1 MAKRKLNMD
10 SLTGYLHNVS
20 TVTLSA
26 NGKTKYFTGT
36 FQMTKTDTKRLVC
49 FAHDKHEKFVS
60 AATMNSPVK
69 LTGATLSPGRSG
81 QIDVICNKSTTLQV
95 AMNEL
100 TFKKQKIQTNDESE
114 PKDLI
119 NLSENMTATI
129 YVKIVKFIE
138 EEMTIPTKYGMK
150 QRRQAICADNTAC
163 KKMSLWG
170 HSIAVVEEG
179 KYYKIK
185 NVISNNFN
193 DEMWINTCATTK
205 ITEIDNYGQVM
216 MDHSL
221 LLNELKQISIGQITV
236 TKSTKC
242 SNQKCMKAIEVT
254 SADPTIKCDTCKM
267 KQRVQNL
274 HKSTKAVIN
283 TTDNISYTIFEPQ
296 LKSFLEAESQQDLIE
311 DCDSLEDYI
320 LNVNNFSVEINQNNN
335 ILSFARCAI

>member
-1 MAKRKLNMD
+1 MAKRKLDMD
-10 SLTGYLHNVS
+10 SITGYLHNVS

-49 FAHDKHEKFVS
+49 FAHEKNEKFVS

-81 QIDVICNKSTTLQV
+81 QVDVICNKSTTLQV

-129 YVKIVKFIE
+129 YIKFIE

-150 QRRQAICADNTAC
+150 QRRLAICADNTAC
-163 KKMSLWG
+163 KTMSLRG
-170 HSIAVVEEG
+170 HSIAEVEEG
-179 KYYKIK
+179 RYYKIK

-193 DEMWINTCATTK
+193 DGMWINTCATTK
-205 ITEIDNYGQVM
+205 TTEIDDYGQVM

-221 LLNELKQISIGQITV
+221 LVNEQKRINIGQITV
-236 TKSTKC
+236 TKSSKC
-242 SNQKCMKAIEVT
+242 SNQKCMKSIEVT
-254 SADPTIKCDTCKM
+254 SADPTIKCETCKM

-274 HKSTKAVIN
+274 QKSTKQVLN

-320 LNVNNFSVEINQNNN
+320 LNVNTFTVEINQNNN
-335 ILSFARCAI
+335 ILAFARCAI